1 VRLAIGCLGVLGP
14 AAAAVAQPAGDEW
27 RVTVAPY
34 LMAAGMS
41 GTAGIGRLET
51 DVEVS
56 ASDIFSNLQFGA
68 QGYFEVMKGDWGFGA
83 DVIWMALGT
92 SIDRPPTNID
102 VNQGAF
108 TFLALRRLSPIA
120 TLRAGILVNT
130 IQPTI
135 KFKDPIDR
143 ELSGDATWVDP
154 VVGINLHTPGEGRWG
169 VALVADIGGFGLG
182 SDFMFDVMP
191 TVRVGLTRSA
201 DVAFGYRWISLDYEK
216 DGDDDRRRILYDVT
230 SSGPFAGF
238 IFRF

>member
-1 VRLAIGCLGVLGP
+1 MEMMRTWAVRLAIGCLGVLGP

-92 SIDRPPTNID
+92 STDTPVSANVD
-102 VNQGAF
+102 VNQGGF
-108 TFLALRRLSPIA
+108 TFLALFKQIA
-120 TLRAGILVNT
+120 DAMPGTDALLAAAPAAGPLAG
-130 IQPTI
+130 
-135 KFKDPIDR
+135 KLGGLASLAGGFKS
-143 ELSGDATWVDP
+143 LG
-154 VVGINLHTPGEGRWG
+154 LTP
-169 VALVADIGGFGLG
+169 DIGAKMVPLLTK
-182 SDFMFDVMP
+182 FMEGKGG
-191 TVRVGLTRSA
+191 TGAAKL
-201 DVAFGYRWISLDYEK
+201 L
-216 DGDDDRRRILYDVT
+216 
-230 SSGPFAGF
+230 AGVLK
-238 IFRF
+238 